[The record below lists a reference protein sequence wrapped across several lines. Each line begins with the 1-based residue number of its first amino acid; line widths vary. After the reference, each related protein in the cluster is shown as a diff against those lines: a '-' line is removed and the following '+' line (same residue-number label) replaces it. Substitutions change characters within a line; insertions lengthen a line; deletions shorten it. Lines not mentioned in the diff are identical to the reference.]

1 VLFHSVQR
9 TGITTTVCTL
19 YLLLLLLLLLLF
31 ITQVDISLI
40 QHVFI
45 ASTVYY
51 SQKLQ
56 LTSRMHTKQCERNV
70 WMTENL
76 LLFTWTQEDHC
87 QTWHHLDTQQPAH
100 YLLQWL
106 SPETNS
112 HTIWHNVM
120 HNILSIFITAA
131 QIKWKCET
139 KPRRKFI
146 TTACKKSLY
155 TSESLL

>member
-70 WMTENL
+70 
-76 LLFTWTQEDHC
+76 
-87 QTWHHLDTQQPAH
+87 
-100 YLLQWL
+100 
-106 SPETNS
+106 
-112 HTIWHNVM
+112 
-120 HNILSIFITAA
+120 
-131 QIKWKCET
+131 
-139 KPRRKFI
+139 
-146 TTACKKSLY
+146 
-155 TSESLL
+155 